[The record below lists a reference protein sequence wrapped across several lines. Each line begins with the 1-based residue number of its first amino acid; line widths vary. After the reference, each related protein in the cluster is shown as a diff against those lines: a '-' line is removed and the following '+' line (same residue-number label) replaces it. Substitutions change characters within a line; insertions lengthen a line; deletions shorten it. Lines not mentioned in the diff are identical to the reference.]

1 MKIKREWATPLTA
14 GAFLLTAVTGILMF
28 FHIDSGI
35 NKTAHEWLSWALVLG
50 VGLHMVSN
58 FTGFKRYL
66 FARKGQIFIGGF
78 ALLLALSFI
87 PMGNVGG
94 EPAFMQSVKSLSAA
108 PLTTLALVAEITPEQ
123 MAERLSK
130 AGFTVQSNEQS
141 VGEVVGGDL
150 HKQMKVLKTLLAQN

>member
-35 NKTAHEWLSWALVLG
+35 NKTAHEWLSWLLVLG

-66 FARKGQIFIGGF
+66 TAPKGQIFIGGF

-87 PMGNVGG
+87 PVGDVGG
-94 EPAFMQSVKSLSAA
+94 EPAFMQSVKSLSSA
-108 PLTTLALVAEITPEQ
+108 PLTTLALVAEVTPEQ
-123 MAERLSK
+123 MVERLSD
-130 AGFTVQSNEQS
+130 AGFTVQSNAQS
-141 VGEVVGGDL
+141 VSDVVGADL
-150 HKQMKVLKTLLAQN
+150 RKQMHVLKIVLAQN

>member
-35 NKTAHEWLSWALVLG
+35 NKTAHEWLSWLLVLG

-66 FARKGQIFIGGF
+66 TAPKGQIFIGGF

-87 PMGNVGG
+87 PVGDVGG

-108 PLTTLALVAEITPEQ
+108 PLTTLALVAEVTPEQ
-123 MAERLSK
+123 MVERLSD
-130 AGFTVQSNEQS
+130 AGFTVQSNAQS
-141 VGEVVGGDL
+141 VSDVVGADL
-150 HKQMKVLKTLLAQN
+150 RKQMHVLKIVLAQN